1 MKHSNFV
8 TKAMFAAI
16 IGAASTVAF
25 AQTDSMA
32 APGSAN
38 TKQTQ
43 GGPNVGDGQQGGA
56 KTGKTASDRATKAP
70 GAAAVGRSADSNM
83 PKTRSPAPGS
93 NGPLVNDNYVQGGA
107 NTGKTGSDNTMKS
120 GTTADINRPAGRT
133 DPSRPGT
140 PGGPYTPDANQ
151 GGAKTGKTASGK

>member
-25 AQTDSMA
+25 AQTDTMA

-56 KTGKTASDRATKAP
+56 KTGKTASDRASKAP

-93 NGPLVNDNYVQGGA
+93 NGPLVNDNYVQSGA

-120 GTTADINRPAGRT
+120 GTTANVTRPTGKM
-133 DPSRPGT
+133 DPDRPGT
-140 PGGPYTPDANQ
+140 PGGPYTSDANQ